1 MIQHGQT
8 ISRLVGLLVDC
19 YQTISQLNKLLAVLG
34 SDWSIIRVSV
44 KKYFRCW
51 HIDLVQ
57 AKGKES
63 WTDCS
68 LRYHRSQSCEIKVY
82 FNSEITTV
90 KNHKSA
96 KKIIFYNS
104 DPSTLF
110 VVRYEDDFNN
120 DWTIEFRVCNYAF
133 SAKIKL

>member
-1 MIQHGQT
+1 MIQKFQT

-19 YQTISQLNKLLAVLG
+19 YQTASQLNKLLAVSD
-34 SDWSIIRVSV
+34 SDWSTIQLSV

-57 AKGKES
+57 AKGEES
-63 WTDCS
+63 RTDCS
-68 LRYHRSQSCEIKVY
+68 LRYYRSQSSEIKVY
-82 FNSEITTV
+82 FL
-90 KNHKSA
+90 HKSA
-96 KKIIFYNS
+96 KKTIFYNS
-104 DPSTLF
+104 DPSTLS

-120 DWTIEFRVCNYAF
+120 DWTIEFRVCYYAF